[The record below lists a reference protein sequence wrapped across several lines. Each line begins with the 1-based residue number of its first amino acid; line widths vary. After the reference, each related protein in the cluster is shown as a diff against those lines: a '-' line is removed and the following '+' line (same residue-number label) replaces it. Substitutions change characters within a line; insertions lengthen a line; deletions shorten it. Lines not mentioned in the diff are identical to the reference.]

1 MKWSTGNTSL
11 SDSDS
16 EIILVVNEWIEYK
29 LVKLTVSWKKNNSTA
44 GLSQD
49 TITVVVGNFA

>member
-16 EIILVVNEWIEYK
+16 EILVVNEWIEYK

-49 TITVVVGNFA
+49 IITVVVGNFA

>member
-16 EIILVVNEWIEYK
+16 EILVVNEWIEYK